1 MALATRGFVSRED
14 SEEFGKVTPVAHLAS
29 IVLLL
34 QRSPVFAFTVGRS
47 APYMH
52 VCDVWSVVQVKYFNE
67 NSKLKR

>member
-52 VCDVWSVVQVKYFNE
+52 VCDV
-67 NSKLKR
+67 